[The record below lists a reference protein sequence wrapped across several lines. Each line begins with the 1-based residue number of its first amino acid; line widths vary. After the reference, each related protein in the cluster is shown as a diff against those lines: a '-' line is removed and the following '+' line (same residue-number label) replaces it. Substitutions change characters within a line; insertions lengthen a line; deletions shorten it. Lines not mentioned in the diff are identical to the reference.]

1 MPTLTIG
8 YSVKSRGIARD
19 LFGTDNNFVLPY
31 QNIISKDMIQKNFH
45 WITMHTSEIQEILK
59 KKTVTYQQEINKM
72 GEKLKKMYVGRKEFE
87 S

>member
-1 MPTLTIG
+1 
-8 YSVKSRGIARD
+8 
-19 LFGTDNNFVLPY
+19 
-31 QNIISKDMIQKNFH
+31 MIEKNFH
-45 WITMHTSEIQEILK
+45 WITMHTSEIKEILK